1 LSEDP
6 IASAIDD
13 GIVVKE
19 ADGMTTAQD
28 SGNHDTLITGDELAR
43 MPDHDLTELIDGRIV
58 PLSPTNTEHGRLEAN
73 VAAALH
79 SFTRTQNFGLVMVGE
94 VGIFTR
100 SNPDRVRGA
109 DVVFISHAQYERRTK
124 SRGFLDV
131 APELVVEILSPER
144 PDTDQKV
151 VEYLAIGV
159 RLVLVVDP
167 PGRTISAHRP
177 NDAVEHYR
185 EPDVVPCDDVMRGFG
200 LPVAAV
206 FEI

>member
-1 LSEDP
+1 
-6 IASAIDD
+6 
-13 GIVVKE
+13 
-19 ADGMTTAQD
+19 MTTAQD
-28 SGNHDTLITGDELAR
+28 SGNHDALITGDELAR

-58 PLSPTNTEHGRLEAN
+58 PLSPTNPEHGRLEAN
-73 VAAALH
+73 VARVLGNFVSA
-79 SFTRTQNFGLVMVGE
+79 QNLGSVLVGE

-100 SNPDRVRGA
+100 WRPDRVRGA
-109 DVVFISHAQYERRTK
+109 DVAFISHAQYERRTK

-167 PGRTISAHRP
+167 AAQIISAHRP
-177 NDAVEHYR
+177 NDAVKHYR
-185 EPDVVPCDDVMRGFG
+185 KPDVVPCDDVVPGFS
-200 LPVAAV
+200 LPVVTV
-206 FEI
+206 F